1 VIWVRKDLFEQVK
14 YFFVRDKVVDRRI
27 EICQISTEHQVAD
40 VMTKPLD
47 RVRLT
52 YVCDRMGLA

>member
-1 VIWVRKDLFEQVK
+1 MIWVRKDLFEQVK
-14 YFFVRDKVVDRRI
+14 YFFVRDKVVDRSI